1 MIMYIIFDVIIGLVV
16 IFFKKMMLRIVLKIK
31 VIVILGDWL
40 IKFIFFEDKIV
51 IRIL

>member
-1 MIMYIIFDVIIGLVV
+1 MIMYIIFDVIIGLAV

-31 VIVILGDWL
+31 VIVIFGDWL